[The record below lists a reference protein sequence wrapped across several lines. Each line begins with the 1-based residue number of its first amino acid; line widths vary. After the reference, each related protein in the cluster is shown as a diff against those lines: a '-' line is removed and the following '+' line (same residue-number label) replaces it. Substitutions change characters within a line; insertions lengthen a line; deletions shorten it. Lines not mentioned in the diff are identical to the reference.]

1 MLAAALI
8 VYINCVGH
16 GFVWDD
22 EYLVVD
28 NPQIK
33 DWRRAVSLFVS
44 DLFPPV
50 QASGYYRPL
59 QALTNLA
66 DYHVW
71 GLLPAGFHLTNILLH
86 AAAALMFYVVGAV
99 LLRNPPAALLA
110 ALLFAVHPV
119 HTEAI
124 AYIAGRSDPL
134 AAVFL
139 LAALLGFAYYR
150 RGTGTRWLITSLAC
164 FALALLAREASLA
177 LILLLPL
184 VDANERRLRDEPAS
198 AMRTARYVVPYLT
211 VVIAYVLVRRAV
223 INAPALIGPPAD
235 TPVGLRALTMMN
247 AFAQYCALL
256 LMPVNLHMERAI
268 TVATS
273 FVYPTGLVGLALL
286 LSLIAVAVYTRRA
299 AWPATL
305 GIGWFLIMLVPVA
318 NIWPLATF
326 MAEHWLYVPSMGVF
340 LLVGWGLERLW
351 PMRQQRTALAVTL
364 AVCAVLGAATIT
376 RNRDWR
382 GPIPL
387 FEATTRSA
395 PHSARAWTNLANAY
409 REAGRADA
417 ARLAYD
423 RARQAIAAAPPP
435 RITRSARQAAHEM
448 ALLANIEQQNGRF
461 TEAEARYRAALALD
475 QSLPSAWNN
484 LGLTLNALGR
494 PQDAADAFAAAIR
507 LYPDFAAAHSNLGN
521 VRFRRGELEQAKAD
535 YQSALRLN
543 PEYAEAYNNLGSV
556 SFRLGD
562 PVAAAAAYRQ
572 ALRLKPDLAE
582 VRRNLAVV
590 EAAANDARGERLR

>member
-1 MLAAALI
+1 MFAAALV
-8 VYINCVGH
+8 VYVNCLGH
-16 GFVWDD
+16 SFVWDD
-22 EYLVVD
+22 QYLVVD

-33 DWRRAVSLFVS
+33 DWRRVASLFVS

-50 QASGYYRPL
+50 QPSGYYRPL

-86 AAAALMFYVVGAV
+86 AAAALMFYAVVVV
-99 LLRNPPAALLA
+99 LLRNPHAALLA
-110 ALLFAVHPV
+110 ALLFAVHPL

-124 AYIAGRSDPL
+124 AYVAGRSDPL

-139 LAALLGFAYYR
+139 LAAVLGFVFHR
-150 RGTGTRWLITSLAC
+150 RGAGTLWLIASITC
-164 FALALLAREASLA
+164 FALALLAREASLV

-184 VDANERRLRDEPAS
+184 IDANERRLRDEPVSGLRS
-198 AMRTARYVVPYLT
+198 ARSVVPYVAVL
-211 VVIAYVLVRRAV
+211 IAYVLVRRAV
-223 INAPALIGPPAD
+223 IAAPALIGPPGD
-235 TPVGLRALTMMN
+235 TPVGLRLLTMMN

-256 LMPVNLHMERAI
+256 LVPVNLHMERTV

-273 FVYPTGLVGLALL
+273 LAYPAGVVGLVLL
-286 LSLIAVAVYTRRA
+286 LSLIAAAVYARRA
-299 AWPATL
+299 AWPVTL
-305 GIGWFLIMLVPVA
+305 GIAWFLITLIPVA
-318 NIWPLATF
+318 NLWPLATF

-340 LLVGWGLERLW
+340 LLIGWTLDRVL

-364 AVCAVLGAATIT
+364 LACTVLGAATII

-409 REAGRADA
+409 REAGHVDA
-417 ARLAYD
+417 ARSASD
-423 RARQAIAAAPPP
+423 RALQAIAAAPPRVTRGP
-435 RITRSARQAAHEM
+435 RQEAHEI

-461 TEAEARYRAALALD
+461 AEAEARYRAALALD
-475 QSLPSAWNN
+475 ASLPSAWNN
-484 LGLTLNALGR
+484 LGLALNGLGR
-494 PQDAADAFAAAIR
+494 PQEAADAFLAAIR

-521 VRFRRGELEQAKAD
+521 VRFRRGELERAQAD
-535 YQSALRLN
+535 YQAALRLN

-562 PVAAAAAYRQ
+562 AAGAAAAYRE
-572 ALRLKPDLAE
+572 ALKLKPELDE
-582 VRRNLAVV
+582 VRRNLAIV
-590 EAAANDARGERLR
+590 EAAVNDARGEQLR